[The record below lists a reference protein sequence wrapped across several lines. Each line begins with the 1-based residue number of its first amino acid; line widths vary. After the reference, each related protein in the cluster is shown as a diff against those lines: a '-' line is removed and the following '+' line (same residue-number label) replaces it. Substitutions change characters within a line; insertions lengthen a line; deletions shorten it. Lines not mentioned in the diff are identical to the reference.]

1 MKWIT
6 FIFLMIMSAA
16 FSCPGYAQST
26 GDEFQKA
33 VAAYQQAP
41 DPSGAE
47 KIIKLA
53 QTMTPAPAV
62 PEEAR
67 RHYVI
72 AMTLL
77 KDAKKVEDFG
87 EAVGE
92 LKSAL
97 LIAPWWPEANL
108 RLGMALE
115 SAEKYDEAQGALK
128 FYLLTGPAGEAARA
142 AQDEIYIIEAKQKKA
157 VKESSPEVVAE
168 KKENEYDVWLK
179 NLDGARFISSPTEW
193 GAIGHEHDPAY
204 TVYYINGNE
213 VHTGWIYGQP
223 ADFNTVSITQFP
235 FNDHTMSKQI
245 QNKQFKYP
253 SYDGGGLHVDRPC
266 VSTISDD
273 GQFLSTKCP
282 GESVPFIYSRVK

>member
-6 FIFLMIMSAA
+6 FLFLMIMSAA

-26 GDEFQKA
+26 GDEFQKT

-47 KIIKLA
+47 KVIKLA

-157 VKESSPEVVAE
+157 EKESSLEVVAVQ
-168 KKENEYDVWLK
+168 KQKTSGDWLK
-179 NLDGARFISSPTEW
+179 KLDGRRYTLRVPDPKGDVTAVIDIHGTE
-193 GAIGHEHDPAY
+193 GIVGL
-204 TVYYINGNE
+204 
-213 VHTGWIYGQP
+213 IYGQNYYD
-223 ADFNTVSITQFP
+223 ASYRGYHENRRFEISGHEIITPIDINNP
-235 FNDHTMSKQI
+235 FLKGWKEDVFIFSEDGEKITTRRVA
-245 QNKQFKYP
+245 
-253 SYDGGGLHVDRPC
+253 YDGER
-266 VSTISDD
+266 TESD
-273 GQFLSTKCP
+273 FLLEK
-282 GESVPFIYSRVK
+282 

>member
-1 MKWIT
+1 MKWTT
-6 FIFLMIMSAA
+6 FLFLMIMSSA

-115 SAEKYDEAQGALK
+115 SAEKYDEAMRALK

-157 VKESSPEVVAE
+157 AKESSPEAVAAQE
-168 KKENEYDVWLK
+168 QKKSDDWLQKIDGRRYRCPTPNGTDGVIDVRGKILVEGGVGDSGYQEGWRYEIK
-179 NLDGARFISSPTEW
+179 GREF
-193 GAIGHEHDPAY
+193 
-204 TVYYINGNE
+204 TVSF
-213 VHTGWIYGQP
+213 P
-223 ADFNTVSITQFP
+223 ADFQRITGRL
-235 FNDHTMSKQI
+235 DHTFIISEDGYQI
-245 QNKQFKYP
+245 TERTRF
-253 SYDGGGLHVDRPC
+253 SDGDSR
-266 VSTISDD
+266 
-273 GQFLSTKCP
+273 
-282 GESVPFIYSRVK
+282 EYIYLWQR